1 VFRLQTCPAG
11 QFALT
16 WHERRQIPEMQI
28 VGCAVAPQSLSALH
42 NANRQLPISP
52 KKTLSQ
58 TRVPAHSALLVQIC
72 ALAPE
77 IVRI

>member
-1 VFRLQTCPAG
+1 
-11 QFALT
+11 LT
-16 WHERRQIPEMQI
+16 WHERWQIPEMQI

-42 NANRQLPISP
+42 SANRQLPISP
-52 KKTLSQ
+52 KNALSQ